1 MNLFETVKA
10 CVTIPDAAKQYGIRA
25 DRHGMALCPFHDDR
39 HPSLKLNPDYYYCYG
54 CGATGD
60 VTDFVSRLL
69 GLRPYDAAKKLAEDF
84 GIDPDK
90 PLPEASYVKPR
101 HPLTAMFREDE
112 RYCQRVL
119 CDYLHLLEDWKE
131 RYAPGS
137 LEEGPDERFVEACQM
152 KDTVEY
158 LADVLT
164 VGSLEVRVAAVK
176 DLMADGKIG
185 ALEERIRKTKND
197 ERGSGIN
204 VTKGYEAG

>member
-10 CVTIPDAAKQYGIRA
+10 CVTVPDAAKRYGVRA
-25 DRHGMALCPFHDDR
+25 DRHGMALCPFHEDR
-39 HPSLKLNPDYYYCYG
+39 HPSLKLNPDYFYCYG

-60 VTDFVSRLL
+60 VTDLVSRLL
-69 GLRPYDAAKKLAEDF
+69 GLRPYDAARKLSEDF

-90 PLPEASYVKPR
+90 PVPEASYAKPR
-101 HPLTAMFREDE
+101 HPLTAMIREDE

-131 RYAPGS
+131 RYAPKS
-137 LEEGPDERFVEACQM
+137 MEEGPDERFVEACRM

-176 DLMADGKIG
+176 DLMADGRIG
-185 ALEERIRKTKND
+185 ALEEKVRRARTEEGGD
-197 ERGSGIN
+197 E
-204 VTKGYEAG
+204 GYGKE

>member
-10 CVTIPDAAKQYGIRA
+10 SVSVPDAAKRYGIRA
-25 DRHGMALCPFHDDR
+25 DRHGMALCPFHEDR
-39 HPSLKLNPDYYYCYG
+39 HPSLKLNQDYYYCYG

-60 VTDFVSRLL
+60 VTDFVSRLFS
-69 GLRPYDAAKKLAEDF
+69 LRPYDAAKKLAEDF
-84 GIDPDK
+84 GIDPDRQ
-90 PLPEASYVKPR
+90 PSRSTPVKHK

-131 RYAPGS
+131 RYVPKS
-137 LEEGPDERFVEACQM
+137 MEEEPDERFVEACRM

-164 VGSLEVRVAAVK
+164 VGSLEVRIAAVK
-176 DLMADGKIG
+176 DLMADGRIG
-185 ALEERIRKTKND
+185 ALEERIRTMKND

-204 VTKGYEAG
+204 VKKGYEAG

>member
-10 CVTIPDAAKQYGIRA
+10 CVTVPDAAKQYGIRA
-25 DRHGMALCPFHDDR
+25 DRHGMALCPFHEDR

-60 VTDFVSRLL
+60 VTDLVSRLF

-84 GIDPDK
+84 GIVHDK
-90 PLPEASYVKPR
+90 PVPEASYAKPR

-131 RYAPGS
+131 RYAPKS
-137 LEEGPDERFVEACQM
+137 MEEGPDERFVEACQM

-176 DLMADGKIG
+176 DLMADGRIG
-185 ALEERIRKTKND
+185 ALEERIRKMKND

-204 VTKGYEAG
+204 VKKGYEAG

>member
-10 CVTIPDAAKQYGIRA
+10 SVSVPDAAKRYGIRA
-25 DRHGMALCPFHDDR
+25 DRHGMTLCPFHEDR

-60 VTDFVSRLL
+60 VTDLVSRLFS
-69 GLRPYDAAKKLAEDF
+69 LRPYGAAKKLAEDF
-84 GIDPDK
+84 GIDPDRQ
-90 PLPEASYVKPR
+90 PSGSTHVKHK

-137 LEEGPDERFVEACQM
+137 MEEGPDERFVEACRM

-164 VGSLEVRVAAVK
+164 IGNLEVRVAAVK
-176 DLMADGKIG
+176 DLMADGRIG
-185 ALEERIRKTKND
+185 ALEEKVRRARIEEGGD
-197 ERGSGIN
+197 E
-204 VTKGYEAG
+204 GYGKE